1 MIDQRKLLRR
11 VRLAVRVVLIG
22 AVVFFV
28 WRYDLVRLPAE
39 GCSPLFAFAPGDR
52 LVVDR
57 HPGTP
62 AREDA
67 VLFRG
72 PDGELLLGVVGAPPE
87 SAPEHVWRA
96 CAAGALWIVA
106 EREGCPSPDSRR
118 LGPIARER
126 IEGRIAFALP
136 F

>member
-1 MIDQRKLLRR
+1 VIDQRRLLQR
-11 VRLAVRVVLIG
+11 VRLTVRFVAIG
-22 AVVFFV
+22 VVVFFV
-28 WRYDLVRLPAE
+28 WRYDLVRLPSE
-39 GCSPLFAFAPGDR
+39 GCSPLVAYAPGDR

-57 HPGTP
+57 HPGAPGT
-62 AREDA
+62 ADA

-72 PDGELLLGVVGAPPE
+72 PEDELLLGLVTAPPE
-87 SAPEHVWRA
+87 SAPEDVWRA

-106 EREGCPSPDSRR
+106 EREDCPSADSRR

-136 F
+136 W